1 MFEVKLLLEKA
12 LEALRKHYGYSSFRK
27 GQEEI
32 IETIL
37 SGRDTVV
44 VMPTGGGK
52 SVCYQIPALLFD
64 GITIVISP
72 LISLMKDQVD
82 NINELGI
89 GAAYINSSLNNNEIN
104 SIMEDLKSGKYK
116 ILYVAP
122 ERLEGMNFLSLMGE
136 LNISQVAVDEA
147 HCVSQWGHDFRT
159 SYTNISRF
167 INFLPNRPIVTA
179 FTATATDEV
188 RIDIVKSL
196 QLREPR
202 VFISGFDRENLK
214 LTILKSGNRKQKL
227 LEFLQENREQSGII
241 YGATRKEV
249 DKIYELLVDKGF
261 SVGRY
266 HAGLNDADRR
276 KNQEDFVY
284 DRLSIMV
291 ATNAFGMGIDKS
303 NIRYV
308 IHYNM
313 PKNIEGYYQEI
324 GRAGRDGEPSECI
337 MLFSPGDLHTQ
348 KYLIEL
354 SSENPMRKRGE
365 YKKLQNMV
373 DYVHSNDCHRKY
385 ILNYFGE
392 NHRGACNNCSNCN
405 APGEMIDKTLEAQ
418 KVLSCIY
425 RMKKSFGSTMII
437 DVLRGSANKKVLSF
451 NFNELTTY
459 GIMKN
464 YSKDELK
471 DFINTLISHGFID
484 LEEGEYPL
492 VKLNEKSIKVLKNE
506 EKVIFKEVKK
516 AEKVF
521 DHNELY
527 EELRILRRQLAQE
540 EGVPPYMVFGD
551 STLKEMSL
559 RYPTSK
565 EQMLDISGVGE
576 KKYDK
581 YGSSFISVI
590 KEYTNNENIEV
601 DFKLSNEV
609 SRVAKEEDEG
619 VWLLDSDEDLVNKL
633 LEIRDQFAKLQK
645 VSDYTL
651 FTKESIKEI
660 SSRYPTT
667 LEELKDISGF
677 GPKKVENFGAEIV
690 NLVNEYM
697 KTKSLNINFEFKG
710 KNKIIIDGEERKK
723 EQIAI
728 DMLKEGN
735 NLREVFEKIEVSI
748 STILKYVEDYIIEGN
763 DFNVNLNLDELYNVE
778 TEELILRIL
787 NEFGDVQIS
796 KIKKELPDYISY
808 ESIRAVK
815 LKHFLR
821 LS

>member
-12 LEALRKHYGYSSFRK
+12 LEYLRKHYGYSSFRK

-37 SGRDTVV
+37 GGRDTVV

-159 SYTNISRF
+159 SYTNIARF
-167 INFLPNRPIVTA
+167 INFLPSRPIVTA

-188 RIDIVKSL
+188 RQDIVKSL

-202 VFISGFDRENLK
+202 IFISGFDRENLK

-249 DKIYELLVDKGF
+249 DKIYELLLDKGF

-266 HAGLNDADRR
+266 HAGLSDADRR

-354 SSENPMRKRGE
+354 SSENSMRKKGE

-392 NHRGACNNCSNCN
+392 SHSGFCNNCSNCN
-405 APGEMIDKTLEAQ
+405 APGELIDKTLDAQ

-425 RMKKSFGSTMII
+425 RMKRNFGSTMII
-437 DVLRGSANKKVLSF
+437 DVLRGSANKKVLACK
-451 NFNELTTY
+451 FNEITTY
-459 GIMKN
+459 GLMKN

-506 EKVIFKEVKK
+506 ETVMFKEIKR

-521 DHNELY
+521 NHNELY
-527 EELRILRRQLAQE
+527 EELRILRKQLSQD

-559 RYPTSK
+559 RYPTTK
-565 EQMLDISGVGE
+565 QQMLDISGVGE

-581 YGSSFISVI
+581 YGSAFISII
-590 KEYTNNENIEV
+590 KEYTDSENIEV

-619 VWLLDSDEDLVNKL
+619 VWLLDSDDDLASKL
-633 LEIRDQFAKLQK
+633 IELRGEFAKKQK

-660 SSRYPTT
+660 SARYPIT

-677 GPKKVENFGAEIV
+677 GPKKVENFGEQIII
-690 NLVNEYM
+690 LVNEYV
-697 KTKSLNINFEFKG
+697 KEKALEVKFEFKG
-710 KNKIIIDGEERKK
+710 KNRVIIDGEDRKK

-728 DMLKEGN
+728 DMLEEGN
-735 NLREVFEKIEVSI
+735 SLSEVFEKIEVSTA
-748 STILKYVEDYIIEGN
+748 TILKYVEDYIIEGN
-763 DFNVNLNLDELYNVE
+763 DFSVDLNLRALYNE
-778 TEELILRIL
+778 SEEEKVLKVL
-787 NEFGDVQIS
+787 NELGETQIS
-796 KIKKELPDYISY
+796 KVKKEIPDYISY
-808 ESIRAVK
+808 ETIRAVK
-815 LKHFLR
+815 LKHFYNI
-821 LS
+821 S